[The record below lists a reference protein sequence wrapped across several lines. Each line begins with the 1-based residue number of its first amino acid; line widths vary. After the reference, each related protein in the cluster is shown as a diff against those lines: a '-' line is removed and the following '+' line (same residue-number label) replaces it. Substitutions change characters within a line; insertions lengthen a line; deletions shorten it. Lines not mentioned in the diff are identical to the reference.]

1 MLVSL
6 ARSLARLGPVA
17 FFIIAG
23 SVAQAEQP
31 KLEMHRAGVTAD
43 DGSGWHLA
51 VSTKGSFSIRMPIPF
66 NDFTI
71 HDAGTGEVTHVIG
84 GKSSEGI
91 KFSAVE
97 TPTAKTP
104 ADLGAIPKT
113 FSSDPANKVLN
124 VNRQSK
130 DGVDTLSFSV
140 TGPSS
145 SAHLRYMRIKRTLYI
160 LTIEFPN
167 AYREI
172 VATTKDKFFGS
183 FKLKTKS

>member
-1 MLVSL
+1 MKSVDWAHEPAVILQL
-6 ARSLARLGPVA
+6 QARRS
-17 FFIIAG
+17 
-23 SVAQAEQP
+23 
-31 KLEMHRAGVTAD
+31 
-43 DGSGWHLA
+43 
-51 VSTKGSFSIRMPIPF
+51 
-66 NDFTI
+66 
-71 HDAGTGEVTHVIG
+71 
-84 GKSSEGI
+84 
-91 KFSAVE
+91 
-97 TPTAKTP
+97 
-104 ADLGAIPKT
+104 PKT

-130 DGVDTLSFSV
+130 GGVDTLSFSV